1 MKVELSIRG
10 ATIYAVIS
18 GGGRKLD
25 VLLTPGMTYAES
37 LRKSG
42 LEHLAASL
50 RSADLASLMLNA
62 ASALENPEQT
72 EESAKNTRGA
82 A

>member
-10 ATIYAVIS
+10 STSYAVIS

-25 VLLTPGMTYAES
+25 VLLTPGMNYAES

-42 LEHLAASL
+42 LEHLAASI
-50 RSADLASLMLNA
+50 RNSDLASLMLNA
-62 ASALENPEQT
+62 ASALENRDQT
-72 EESAKNTRGA
+72 DESAESQRGRA
-82 A
+82 